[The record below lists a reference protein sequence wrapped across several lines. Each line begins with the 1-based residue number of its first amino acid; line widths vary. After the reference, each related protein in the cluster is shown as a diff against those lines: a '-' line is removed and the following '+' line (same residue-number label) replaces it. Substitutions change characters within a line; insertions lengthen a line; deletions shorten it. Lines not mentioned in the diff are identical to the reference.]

1 MSPRNLYKIGAAATA
16 LFLAVPAAA
25 QMSSPSVEQ
34 AYPAPAAQAVYPPC
48 SATLRDQCTNTRREA
63 DEKASSGD
71 MGSMGMGM
79 GKPMH
84 HKRHMR
90 HMRHMRHNQ
99 HKM

>member
-1 MSPRNLYKIGAAATA
+1 MTPSNLFKIGAAATA
-16 LFLAVPAAA
+16 LCLALPAAA

-48 SATLRDQCTNTRREA
+48 SGTLQDQCTNTRREA
-63 DEKASSGD
+63 DEKASPGE
-71 MGSMGMGM
+71 MGSMGMAT
-79 GKPMH
+79 PMH

-90 HMRHMRHNQ
+90 HHH